1 MTETDI
7 RSQTAAVIPAYQD
20 EKHIGEIARRTRER
34 LNHVVVVDDGST
46 DQTEQRAREVG
57 AEVIVHAQNQGKGEA
72 IKTGLAHWLGPANPS
87 GSGQDR
93 EIKWVI
99 LLDSDGQHLPEE
111 IDRFLLAAASVTRPT
126 FFIGN
131 RMGDV
136 ARMPFLRR
144 VVNRYMSHQIS
155 RVCGQIIP
163 DTQCGYRML
172 HRELAPD
179 MLGGGHR
186 FDYDTEALIIASRK
200 GLDLKVVTTYAKE
213 LVETLAEK
221 HNLTSSAANRP
232 CSRPSRKSSKARNL
246 CPPEDLE
253 SGQPTGE
260 SEQLQ
265 KASNKS

>member
-1 MTETDI
+1 M
-7 RSQTAAVIPAYQD
+7 V
-20 EKHIGEIARRTRER
+20 
-34 LNHVVVVDDGST
+34 
-46 DQTEQRAREVG
+46 
-57 AEVIVHAQNQGKGEA
+57 
-72 IKTGLAHWLGPANPS
+72 
-87 GSGQDR
+87 
-93 EIKWVI
+93 
-99 LLDSDGQHLPEE
+99 
-111 IDRFLLAAASVTRPT
+111 
-126 FFIGN
+126 
-131 RMGDV
+131 
-136 ARMPFLRR
+136 
-144 VVNRYMSHQIS
+144 
-155 RVCGQIIP
+155 
-163 DTQCGYRML
+163 
-172 HRELAPD
+172 
-179 MLGGGHR
+179 GGGHR